1 VTSELKISPSLSLPL
16 QAVTETFAILAV
28 KRAGKSNAAVV
39 MAEEMYDAG
48 VPWVAIDPKGDW
60 WGVRAAGDGQ
70 APGLSV
76 LVFGGLHGDV
86 PLEPTAGRLVADLV
100 AEERVTCV
108 LDVSEMTKA
117 DQRRFL
123 TDFADRLYRRNTE
136 PLHVFCEEADEYIPQ
151 RVMGEAAKLVGA
163 FETLVKRGGFRGI
176 GVTLITQRSAS
187 LNKDVLTQAGTLIA
201 MRTPSPQ
208 DRKAVLAWI
217 DYHAASRDVI
227 DELPQLD
234 AGEAWVFSPQ
244 WLRTLTKIRFR
255 RRRTFDSGAT
265 PTVGGKP
272 KPPARLADVDLAAIK
287 EAMAETIERAKADD
301 PKELRKQIAELQ
313 RHRCPEPV
321 EPQTVEVSVFDDNTR
336 AVFDDIVVALD
347 NIEREVSVWRGIVEH
362 ALNEAEQKLPAGAK
376 EGSAPARGGTS
387 TETPAAPRTVPV
399 QAGTPPVKRQPARPQ
414 PGINGPVDAPV
425 SNPQWRILEA
435 LAWYESVGL
444 TASKVQLAFF
454 SGATSKSSAYANN
467 LGALRSAGYVDY
479 PRQGV
484 VALTDAGRAL
494 APSPSG
500 PTTSEQLQDSI
511 CDKLPGPQQRIVRA
525 LAAIAPMSLTKEEVA
540 VTVEAS
546 PTSSAFA
553 NNLGALR
560 SLGLIDYPER
570 GQVAATD
577 ALFLER
583 GNR

>member
-1 VTSELKISPSLSLPL
+1 MSDLHISPDLSLPL
-16 QAVTETFAILAV
+16 DAVTETFAILAV

-48 VPWVAIDPKGDW
+48 VPWVAVDPKGDW

-86 PLEPTAGRLVADLV
+86 PLEPTAGRLVADLI
-100 AEERVTCV
+100 AEQRITCV
-108 LDVSEMTKA
+108 LDVSEMSKA

-151 RVMGEAAKLVGA
+151 RVMGEASKLVGA

-227 DELPQLD
+227 DELPTLD

-244 WLRTLTKIRFR
+244 WLSVLTKIRFR

-265 PTVGGKP
+265 PKVGGKP
-272 KPPARLADVDLAAIK
+272 RPPARLADVDLAAIK

-301 PKELRKQIAELQ
+301 PKELRKRIAELERQ
-313 RHRCPEPV
+313 LREPAGDAACPV
-321 EPQTVEVSVFDDNTR
+321 ERP
-336 AVFDDIVVALD
+336 
-347 NIEREVSVWRGIVEH
+347 G
-362 ALNEAEQKLPAGAK
+362 PAQRPDPAPRRQPS
-376 EGSAPARGGTS
+376 SAPVPRPTQ
-387 TETPAAPRTVPV
+387 AASGERT
-399 QAGTPPVKRQPARPQ
+399 K
-414 PGINGPVDAPV
+414 
-425 SNPQWRILEA
+425 
-435 LAWYESVGL
+435 
-444 TASKVQLAFF
+444 
-454 SGATSKSSAYANN
+454 
-467 LGALRSAGYVDY
+467 
-479 PRQGV
+479 
-484 VALTDAGRAL
+484 
-494 APSPSG
+494 
-500 PTTSEQLQDSI
+500 
-511 CDKLPGPQQRIVRA
+511 PQQRV
-525 LAAIAPMSLTKEEVA
+525 LDAIAWLHAAGYDRPTKLQVGYIA
-540 VTVEAS
+540 GYRVGKRIGGTYG
-546 PTSSAFA
+546 
-553 NNLGALR
+553 NILGQLR
-560 SLGLIDYPER
+560 GEGLIDYPSSGSVVLTAAGRQQAVVPDIPRTTPALQAAIFAQLSDPEKR
-570 GQVAATD
+570 VLEGIVAAYPHAITKQD
-577 ALFLER
+577 AGMQAGYTVGERVGGTFGNILGRLRTLGLVDYPAPGLVAAEPVLFLESGRR
-583 GNR
+583 G